1 MDMKN
6 ENKRINKNKNSEET
20 EQSGRGEP
28 TSKKKIKSY
37 LQILSSPLKK
47 HPKAHQTF
55 LPKTPKIKQKKKR
68 CSPSQRN
75 SPSAS
80 GSFK

>member
-55 LPKTPKIKQKKKR
+55 PQKNPENQTKKTLLPW
-68 CSPSQRN
+68 QRN